1 MKTRR
6 IILLLTLLG
15 LVAAPAPAK
24 GGDLLIKNGKILTV
38 TRGVLD
44 GGDILIRDG
53 IIRAIGAGLEAPPG
67 IRTYDASGKYVIPGI
82 IDSHTHIALSGTN
95 ESADT
100 DTAEVD
106 MADVLNAE
114 DLSIFTALSGGVTMV
129 HTMHGSANPI
139 GGQNVVLS
147 LKWGR
152 PSEDMVVPQAFR
164 TLKFALGE
172 NPKRANLSDSE
183 GLRYPQSRMGVKALI
198 RRELLRAR
206 TYMEQGDRYQA
217 QKQMKNPPK
226 DLLPPRKDLRLEAL
240 ADLLRGKLVAR
251 VHSYRADESLEFLG
265 LAKEFGFKVAC
276 FEHIPEAFKITKE
289 LKEAGVGTS
298 VFIDSWAYKIE
309 AAEGIALSAATCT
322 RQGLLVSLNS
332 DGGERIR
339 RLFNEAGKTL
349 RYGRLTEDEALRLIT
364 INPAI
369 QLGVDK
375 IVGSLEEG
383 KHGDLAVFNEHPLSA
398 YARCDLTVIEGDIY
412 FDRAAYLQERE
423 EAAKKVRAQKQAGGV
438 R

>member
-1 MKTRR
+1 MKTRQLFFLLALTGL
-6 IILLLTLLG
+6 II
-15 LVAAPAPAK
+15 APASAK

-38 TRGVLD
+38 TRGLLD
-44 GGDILIRDG
+44 RGDVLIRNG
-53 IIRAIGAGLEAPPG
+53 IIQAVGTDLQAPPG
-67 IRTYDASGKYVIPGI
+67 VRTYDASGKYVMPGI
-82 IDSHTHIALSGTN
+82 IDSHTHVALSGTN

-114 DLSIFTALSGGVTMV
+114 DLSIFTALSGGATTVC
-129 HTMHGSANPI
+129 TMHGSANPI
-139 GGQNVVLS
+139 GGQNVVLK
-147 LKWGR
+147 LKWGH
-152 PSEDMVVPQAFR
+152 PSQDMIVSEAFR

-172 NPKRANLSDSE
+172 NPKRANRSDGDE
-183 GLRYPQSRMGVKALI
+183 ARYPQSRMGVNALI

-206 TYMEQGDRYQA
+206 AYMEEWDRYLA
-217 QKQMKNPPK
+217 QKQSKKPAV
-226 DLLPPRKDLRLEAL
+226 LLPPRKDLRLEAL
-240 ADLLRGKLVAR
+240 ADLLRGKLLAR
-251 VHSYRADESLEFLG
+251 VHTYRADETLEFLG
-265 LAKEFGFKVAC
+265 LAREFGFKVGC
-276 FEHIPEAFKITKE
+276 FEHIPEAFKITPE

-309 AAEGIALSAATCT
+309 AAEGIALSAAYCT
-322 RQGLLVSLNS
+322 RQGILVSLNS

-349 RYGRLTEDEALRLIT
+349 RYGRLTEEEALRLIT

-375 IVGSLEEG
+375 IVGSLETG

-398 YARCDLTVIEGDIY
+398 YARCDLTVIEGEVY

-423 EAAKKVRAQKQAGGV
+423 EAAKRLKAPKQTGGG

>member
-1 MKTRR
+1 MRTRQ
-6 IILLLTLLG
+6 IFFLLALTG
-15 LVAAPAPAK
+15 LIMASASAT

-44 GGDILIRDG
+44 RGDVLIRNG
-53 IIRAIGAGLEAPPG
+53 IIQAVGADLQAPPG
-67 IRTYDASGKYVIPGI
+67 VKTYDASGKYVIPGI

-95 ESADT
+95 ESTDT

-139 GGQNVVLS
+139 GGQNVVLKM
-147 LKWGR
+147 KWGR
-152 PSEDMVVPQAFR
+152 PSEDMVVNEAFR

-172 NPKRANLSDSE
+172 NPKRANRSNAAE
-183 GLRYPQSRMGVKALI
+183 ARYPQSRMGVNALI

-206 TYMEQGDRYQA
+206 AYMEEWDRYLA
-217 QKQMKNPPK
+217 KKQSKNPAV
-226 DLLPPRKDLRLEAL
+226 LLPPRKDLRLEAL
-240 ADLLRGKLVAR
+240 ADLLRGKLLAR
-251 VHSYRADESLEFLG
+251 VHTYRADETLEFLG
-265 LAKEFGFKVAC
+265 LAREFGFKVGC
-276 FEHIPEAFKITKE
+276 FEHIPEAFKITRE

-309 AAEGIALSAATCT
+309 AAEGIALSTAYCT
-322 RQGLLVSLNS
+322 RQGILVSLNS
-332 DGGERIR
+332 DSNERIR

-349 RYGRLTEDEALRLIT
+349 RYGRLTEEEALRLIT

-375 IVGSLEEG
+375 IVGSLEAG

-398 YARCDLTVIEGDIY
+398 YARCDLTVIEGEVY
-412 FDRAAYLQERE
+412 FDREAYLQERE
-423 EAAKKVRAQKQAGGV
+423 EAAKRAKAAKQTGGV